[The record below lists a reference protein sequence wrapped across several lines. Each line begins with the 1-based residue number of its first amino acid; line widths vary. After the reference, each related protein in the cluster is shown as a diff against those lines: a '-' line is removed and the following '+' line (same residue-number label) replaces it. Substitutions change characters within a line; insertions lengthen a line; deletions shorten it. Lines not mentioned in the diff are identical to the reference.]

1 MKENFVLST
10 KIKIYRIL
18 HRIGLKNRNFTIVSN
33 NCWGGYVYQEFGMKY
48 NTPFIG
54 LFIFAQDYLKILKKF
69 KHYMNKE
76 LVFINPI
83 ESKYYEELKR
93 RGTNNK
99 YPIAL
104 LGDVE
109 LHFLHYKSEE
119 EALNKW
125 SRRLKRINY
134 NNILFKFSDN
144 DLCCKSYI
152 EEFSKL
158 EYDNKI
164 CFTAGNYKFN
174 SVIRL
179 SEFDNKD
186 HVEGEW
192 SVSRNYID
200 NKLLLNSMIRT
211 K

>member
-1 MKENFVLST
+1 MKDNFILN
-10 KIKIYRIL
+10 IKVNIYRTL
-18 HRIGLKNRNFTIVSN
+18 HRIGLKNRDFTIVSN
-33 NCWGGYVYQEFGMKY
+33 NCWGGYVYQEFGIKY

-54 LFIFAQDYLKILKKF
+54 LFVFAEDYLKMLKNF
-69 KHYMNKE
+69 KEYMNKE

-83 ESKYYEELKR
+83 ESKYNEELEL

-99 YPIAL
+99 YPVAL
-104 LGDVE
+104 LGDIE
-109 LHFLHYKSEE
+109 LHFLHYKTEE
-119 EALNKW
+119 EALSKW
-125 SRRLKRINY
+125 SRRLERINY

-152 EEFSKL
+152 EEFSRL
-158 EYDNKI
+158 EYLNKI
-164 CFTAGNYKFN
+164 CFTAGSYELN

-179 SEFDNKD
+179 NEFAEKE

-211 K
+211 I